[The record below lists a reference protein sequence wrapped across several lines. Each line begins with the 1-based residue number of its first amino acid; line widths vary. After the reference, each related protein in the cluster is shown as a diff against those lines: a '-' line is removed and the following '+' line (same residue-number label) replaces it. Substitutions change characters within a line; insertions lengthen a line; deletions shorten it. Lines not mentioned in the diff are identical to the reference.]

1 MITTWLDQ
9 FFSGHFLHL
18 FFPFSLYFLQH
29 FFLQQTGIST
39 CMRICEYDT
48 PTIGSWTNPVV
59 MVFDVEDVVGSILKL
74 ILLKG
79 CFANMALQHVQV
91 KVTQI
96 EWNGI
101 SIFGKVHGVVMMFI

>member
-1 MITTWLDQ
+1 
-9 FFSGHFLHL
+9 
-18 FFPFSLYFLQH
+18 
-29 FFLQQTGIST
+29 
-39 CMRICEYDT
+39 
-48 PTIGSWTNPVV
+48 